1 MKTIDYYNSQAN
13 QFIQSTLH
21 VDMENLYQPFLEG
34 LPSNAYILDLGC
46 GSGRDTLAFKAKG
59 YRIDALDFSKELV
72 KKASELTGI
81 KVRYQSFYDLS
92 DVEKYDGIW
101 ACASLLHCDRDK
113 LPDVLTRIHQALRIN
128 GVCYMSF
135 KYGNT
140 DREKDGRKFT
150 DLNES
155 QVRKL
160 LTQLDHCELLQLWIT
175 TDKRKDHDESWL
187 NIFFQKTN

>member
-1 MKTIDYYNSQAN
+1 MKILEYYNKNAN
-13 QFIQSTLH
+13 EYIQSTINL
-21 VDMENLYQPFLEG
+21 DMENLYTPFFKNLS
-34 LPSNAYILDLGC
+34 LDAYILDLGC
-46 GSGRDTLAFKAKG
+46 GSGRDTLAFKSNG
-59 YRIDALDFSKELV
+59 YQVDALDYSTELV

-135 KYGNT
+135 KNGNT

-155 QVRKL
+155 QVSKL
-160 LTQLDHCELLQLWIT
+160 LIQLDHCELLQLWIT

-187 NIFFQKTN
+187 NILFQKTN